1 MKKILI
7 LILLVLLSTS
17 LSSCSEKESSN
28 KSSSDIISSVS
39 SSESSTQYTE
49 SSKST
54 VEKKD
59 NFTILGINDTHG
71 QLTDQSDFAKTAGY
85 VREEKDEN
93 DALFISQGDQFQGSA
108 ISNLSTGAI
117 FVDALNAAGLDS
129 LTVGN
134 HEFDWGI
141 DEIQR
146 FRDGNLD
153 NGEANFPILLANVV
167 SKSTNSLIE
176 NFDPYTVLETN
187 GYKVGVIGMI
197 GKDTYGS
204 ILPANVIEYN
214 FLDEKTTYLKY
225 EKELREKEHVDFVI
239 VSIHYGST
247 IMSTFDSLS
256 ADVAPDAIFLG
267 HTHKKEQGT
276 SSTGIPY
283 VQGQA
288 NGTYISKIKFNVKD
302 DEVFSFNIDNISTL
316 SLSNS
321 PLIDVT
327 NAINIGVKK
336 YSSVINEKLTYFTGS
351 NSNFRNEIGQYSTK
365 LVVDV
370 FAESLGLVYFS
381 VNSGGFR
388 SSPDSNSDFTYGK
401 LYEIIPFDNTVTI
414 AKVSGAT
421 LKGMI
426 SSNSTLKYNNP
437 YYCSLDISDVIDSE
451 IYTVGAI
458 SYVFQNE
465 PIFMGADYIYD
476 TNFVFREIL
485 KEDLV
490 LHETWN
496 PNTSIGMLTEYSG
509 T

>member
-1 MKKILI
+1 
-7 LILLVLLSTS
+7 
-17 LSSCSEKESSN
+17 
-28 KSSSDIISSVS
+28 
-39 SSESSTQYTE
+39 
-49 SSKST
+49 
-54 VEKKD
+54 
-59 NFTILGINDTHG
+59 
-71 QLTDQSDFAKTAGY
+71 
-85 VREEKDEN
+85 
-93 DALFISQGDQFQGSA
+93 LFISKGDQFQGSA
-108 ISNLSTGAI
+108 ISNLSTGGI

-129 LTVGN
+129 LTIGN

-141 DEIQR
+141 DKIQR

-167 SKSTNSLIE
+167 SKSNNELIE

-197 GKDTYGS
+197 GKETYRS
-204 ILPANVIEYN
+204 ILPANVIDYN

-225 EKELREKEHVDFVI
+225 EKELREKENVDFII
-239 VSIHYGST
+239 VSVHYGSS

-256 ADVAPDAIFLG
+256 EDTAPDAVFLG
-267 HTHKKEQGT
+267 HTHTKEQGT

-283 VQGQA
+283 D
-288 NGTYISKIKFNVKD
+288 GTYISKIEFDVYDSKVK
-302 DEVFSFNIDNISTL
+302 SFNIENISTA
-316 SLSNS
+316 SLKNT
-321 PLIDVT
+321 PLTEVT
-327 NAINIGVKK
+327 NAINEGIQK
-336 YSSVINEKLTYFTGS
+336 YSSIINEKLTYFSGS
-351 NSNFRNEIGQYSTK
+351 NSNFKNAIGEYSTK

-370 FAESLGLVYFS
+370 FSESLGLVYFS

-388 SSPDSNSDFTYGK
+388 SSPLSDSDFTYGK

-437 YYCSLDISDVIDSE
+437 YYCSLDKSEIIDSE
-451 IYTVGAI
+451 MYTVGAI